1 MEKTIVT
8 CDKERLDISEVVD
21 FIKDGFGDDVDT
33 IIDNAI
39 FGYIKAEVE
48 VDCVDTKFFDGITT
62 LRMLRDA
69 FRNIKVV
76 HDDK

>member
-8 CDKERLDISEVVD
+8 CGKERLDISKVVD

-48 VDCVDTKFFDGITT
+48 EDCVGTKFFDGITA

-76 HDDK
+76 HDDE